1 MLSTTKFSLAFALSL
16 LAGTAG
22 SATFADPVEPTAKW
36 FGNCLRCEWDP
47 WGGPAYCAVSSGTGW
62 WGCLSVGYKCTQG
75 GAPCGKKPGGG
86 GIPVIPLPPP
96 TDLNGG

>member
-62 WGCLSVGYKCTQG
+62 
-75 GAPCGKKPGGG
+75 
-86 GIPVIPLPPP
+86 
-96 TDLNGG
+96 